1 MSNFVLIGYY
11 LLFDLFTY
19 FLCII
24 LDYKNLKFKHL
35 IDDIIIAIDLWFF
48 EIFASIKYIRK
59 KCYLMMNLSKLTS
72 IKKILSEVVVL
83 SYNQVWSQILSRK

>member
-1 MSNFVLIGYY
+1 M
-11 LLFDLFTY
+11 
-19 FLCII
+19 
-24 LDYKNLKFKHL
+24 

-48 EIFASIKYIRK
+48 ENFASIKYIRK

-83 SYNQVWSQILSRK
+83 SYNQVWSQICLESNISINLNLACTLIINK